1 MSKPLR
7 RWPLALAA
15 LAALALAL
23 GAALVWWR
31 AAGGRLPWARED
43 LWAALQRRGA
53 LRVCLDASY
62 PPFEDVNAQGQFEGL
77 DVDLA
82 RLLAE
87 RWGLEAQFVNIHFDG
102 LYDALLAERCDLV
115 LSALPYDRTMTRD
128 VLYSQ
133 SYFNA
138 GQVLLA
144 PAEDEA
150 VGRIEDLVGRRVAV
164 ELGGEGHHWLRE
176 WNRYRP
182 GEIEIVPLRE
192 LPDLAEALRSGQA
205 EAALCDHVAALRLMQ
220 AAPLRVVEPPLTDAP
235 LVAATR
241 RSGARLVAELNL
253 ALEAWRADGTL
264 ERLRARWFSPQPG
277 E

>member
-1 MSKPLR
+1 MKRLPW
-7 RWPLALAA
+7 RWLLWLAG
-15 LAALALAL
+15 LALAL
-23 GAALVWWR
+23 GAALLCWS
-31 AAGGRLPWARED
+31 ATSGRLSWAKED

-62 PPFEDVNAQGQFEGL
+62 PPFENVNEQGQFAGL

-82 RLLAE
+82 RLLAA

-115 LSALPYDRTMTRD
+115 LSALPYDRTMTHD

-144 PAEDEA
+144 LAEDEA
-150 VGRIEDLVGRRVAV
+150 IVRIDDLVGRRVAV

-182 GEIEIVPLRE
+182 EGIEIVALRE
-192 LPDLAEALRSGQA
+192 TDDLAEALQRGEA
-205 EAALCDHVAALRLMQ
+205 EAAVCDHVAALRLMQ
-220 AAPLRVVEPPLTDAP
+220 AAPLRLVGPPLTDAP

-241 RSGARLVAELNL
+241 RDGAQLVAQVDL
-253 ALEAWRADGTL
+253 ALAAWRADGTL
-264 ERLRARWFSPQPG
+264 ERLQARWFQPQPS